1 MHRRT
6 VVLATFAL
14 PLALA
19 GCGRIRESRFNP
31 LNWFGRARRA
41 RTTATLSATEA
52 ADGRLLIR
60 EVTDLQVER
69 SQGGAIIRA
78 AGLPP
83 TQGWWKAELVSE
95 TRGRPDEK
103 GVLTYRF
110 LVYQPLTPTRVSTPQ
125 SRLLTAAV
133 FLSDIRLEGVAQIVV
148 QGETNSLSSGR

>member
-6 VVLATFAL
+6 ALLAAFAL

-19 GCGRIRESRFNP
+19 GCGRMRESRLNP

-41 RTTATLSATEA
+41 RTAATLKPNEA

-60 EVTDLQVER
+60 EVTEMQVEQ

-95 TRGRPDEK
+95 TRGRPDED

-110 LVYQPLTPTRVSTPQ
+110 LVYQPLTQTRVSTPQ
-125 SRLLTAAV
+125 SRMVTAAV
-133 FLSDIRLEGVAQIVV
+133 FLSDIKLEAVARIVV
-148 QGETNSLSSGR
+148 QGESNSLSSSR